1 MNYQL
6 IDGIII
12 IFLAVCLLNSL
23 AAIGRLKRRNAYL
36 HSKLLKNTMENE
48 KNQHLNNIIVTNPKI
63 VTKCSI

>member
-6 IDGIII
+6 VDGIII
-12 IFLAVCLLNSL
+12 IFLSVYSLNLL

-48 KNQHLNNIIVTNPKI
+48 KNQHLNNIKVINPQTI
-63 VTKCSI
+63 R